1 MNQMSNCSKIF
12 DNLQINGENVIC
24 NSFEND
30 SFLTNNSFIQS
41 YNYFDE
47 FLVNS
52 NESINVNISENFN
65 DDIINESPYKWIYL
79 VVILFVICG
88 GLGNIL
94 VCLSVALDK
103 NLQNVTNYFLF
114 SLAVADLLVSLFV
127 MPLSAIPAFLGK
139 FKSSFLLYF
148 LLSRSKMNEMKSFHF
163 NVI

>member
-1 MNQMSNCSKIF
+1 MSNCSKIF
-12 DNLQINGENVIC
+12 DNLQLNGENITY

-30 SFLTNNSFIQS
+30 LFLTNDS
-41 YNYFDE
+41 YKQCNQYINE
-47 FLVNS
+47 FLINS
-52 NESINVNISENFN
+52 SESINVNVSEILNN
-65 DDIINESPYKWIYL
+65 NDIINESPYKWIYL
-79 VVILFVICG
+79 VVILFVIGG

-139 FKSSFLLYF
+139 F
-148 LLSRSKMNEMKSFHF
+148 SKFFRIKKNK
-163 NVI
+163 